1 MNLELFLN
9 HSRYSS
15 EFKGYTAENLD
26 SLFRKCEKAV
36 LVEDSIFLT
45 ATQVTYALF
54 IHKIQSYLLIFK

>member
-15 EFKGYTAENLD
+15 EFKGYAAG
-26 SLFRKCEKAV
+26 LFRKCEKAV

-54 IHKIQSYLLIFK
+54 MHKTQSYLLIFK